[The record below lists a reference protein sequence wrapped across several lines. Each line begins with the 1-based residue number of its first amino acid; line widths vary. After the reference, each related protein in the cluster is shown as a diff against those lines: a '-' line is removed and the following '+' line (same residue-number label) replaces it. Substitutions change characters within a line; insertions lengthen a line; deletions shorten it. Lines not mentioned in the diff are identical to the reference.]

1 MAILKEKVGLTNAD
15 VRKLRSMRPGM
26 PLDLQVV
33 SPTATKRERTEFVGM
48 DGIKCLIMKFPDES
62 KWGSL
67 RDAIYADNSMVV
79 RYILEDE
86 TGEIIAFKV
95 KITLVLSKPGN
106 YIFTTFPLSIQSH
119 DLRAEQR
126 AQTQVPVKVYDGESG
141 DLLNSGV
148 IMDLSNS
155 GCRVGIERKLQKLK
169 FKTTAKIRL
178 ELTNSSGEHNSLI
191 GTVMNARNDEVKN
204 YYGVKFEASEAVVE
218 ALLSQ
223 LMIG

>member
-33 SPTATKRERTEFVGM
+33 SPNATKRVRTEFVGM

-86 TGEIIAFKV
+86 TGEIVAFKV

-126 AQTQVPVKVYDGESG
+126 ALTQVPVKVFDGESG
-141 DLLNSGV
+141 EQLNTGT

-155 GCRVGIERKLQKLK
+155 GCRIGIERKVQKEK
-169 FKTTAKIRL
+169 FKTKTKVRL
-178 ELTNSSGEHNSLI
+178 EIANSSGVQNSLI

-223 LMIG
+223 LMIS